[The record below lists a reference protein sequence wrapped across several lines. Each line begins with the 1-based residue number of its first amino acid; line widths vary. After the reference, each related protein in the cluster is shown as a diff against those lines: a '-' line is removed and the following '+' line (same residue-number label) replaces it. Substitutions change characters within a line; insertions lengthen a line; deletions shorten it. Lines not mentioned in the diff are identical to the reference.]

1 MIDTIISGLVHGN
14 VYALVAV
21 GISLIFGVTG
31 VVNFAQG
38 AVVGFGAM
46 LGWWFISGL
55 RWPWWI
61 ALLAVAATSALIG
74 WIINL
79 TTVRPLITAPPIA
92 ALLATFAASMVLDN
106 LSQILFRA
114 DTREYPSPLP
124 TDNLTI
130 GGVRL
135 GTSDVVAFGFT
146 LTVMTGLW
154 LWLRF
159 GRDGLALRA
168 TAADPDAARQM
179 GVPVHRV
186 QNLSFLLASCL
197 GGLGGVFFGMYA
209 GVISPY
215 SASFTGTVG
224 FIAAAVGGL
233 GSIVGAVAGGF
244 VIGLLESLGVY
255 QFGGG
260 FRDLFIFGAF
270 LLVLLLRPHG
280 LFGARH
286 AVVAEPMTGTF
297 LGAGRPIRLAWW
309 HWVVLALAAGL
320 AVPLLGGSVLSSIG
334 TQVVIYAIIAVPMTL
349 LAGSTGQI
357 SLGQAAP
364 VAIGAYASA
373 LLVMRMGMPFLL
385 SLPLAGIIAAILATA
400 VTLPI
405 WRLDGHYV
413 SMATLALGYIVLS
426 VIRSWE
432 AVTKG
437 AYGLSG
443 IPAPEVFGLPLV
455 VVEDHYQLDLVVLAI
470 TLFVVFRLRASHLGT
485 ILAAVGSDEVAARSL
500 GVHTRGYKALAYAV
514 AAFFAGLAG
523 ALLAHQYNYLDP
535 TVFSVQMSVLVLT
548 IVVLGG
554 MHSPFGAVLGSLL
567 LVGLPEAL
575 RLAPDVRI
583 VLYGVIVVAIIRF
596 LPQGLWTRRVA

>member
-38 AVVGFGAM
+38 SIVGFGAM
-46 LGWWFISGL
+46 LGWWFISVLG
-55 RWPWWI
+55 WPWWL
-61 ALLAVAATSALIG
+61 ALLAVAAASALIG
-74 WIINL
+74 WVINL
-79 TTVRPLITAPPIA
+79 TTVRPLIKAPPIA

-114 DTREYPSPLP
+114 DTREYPAPLP
-124 TDNLTI
+124 TDNLPV

-135 GTSDVVAFGFT
+135 GTSDAVAFGFT
-146 LTVMTGLW
+146 LAAMVALW
-154 LWLRF
+154 SWLRF
-159 GRDGLALRA
+159 GRDGLAVRA

-179 GVPVHRV
+179 GVPVTRV

-197 GGLGGVFFGMYA
+197 GGVGGIFFGMYA

-233 GSIVGAVAGGF
+233 GSIAGAVAGGF
-244 VIGLLESLGVY
+244 VIGLLESLGIY

-280 LFGARH
+280 LFGSRH
-286 AVVAEPMTGTF
+286 AVVSEPMTGTF
-297 LGAGRPIRLAWW
+297 LGAGRPIRLTWW
-309 HWVVLALAAGL
+309 HWAVLALAAGL
-320 AVPLLGGSVLSSIG
+320 AVPLLGGPVLSSVG
-334 TQVVIYAIIAVPMTL
+334 TQVAIYAIIAVPMTL

-373 LLVMRMGMPFLL
+373 LLVMRLGLPFLL
-385 SLPLAGIIAAILATA
+385 ALLLAGVIAAVLATA

-405 WRLDGHYV
+405 WKLDGHYV

-426 VIRSWE
+426 VIRSWDT
-432 AVTKG
+432 VTKG

-443 IPAPEVFGLPLV
+443 IPSPEVFGLPLLV
-455 VVEDHYQLDLVVLAI
+455 AEDHYQFDLVVLGI

-485 ILAAVGSDEVAARSL
+485 VLASVGSDEVAARSL
-500 GVHTRGYKALAYAV
+500 GLHTRGYKALTYAI

-535 TVFSVQMSVLVLT
+535 TVFTVQMSVLVLT

-554 MHSPFGAVLGSLL
+554 MNSPFGAVLGALA

-583 VLYGVIVVAIIRF
+583 LLYGIVVIAI
-596 LPQGLWTRRVA
+596 LPQGLWTRSA

>member
-38 AVVGFGAM
+38 SIVGFGAM
-46 LGWWFISGL
+46 LGWWFISVLG
-55 RWPWWI
+55 WPWWL
-61 ALLAVAATSALIG
+61 ALLAVAAASALIG
-74 WIINL
+74 WVINL
-79 TTVRPLITAPPIA
+79 TTVRPLIKAPPIA
-92 ALLATFAASMVLDN
+92 ALIATFAASMVLDN

-114 DTREYPSPLP
+114 DTREYPAPLP
-124 TDNLTI
+124 TDNLPV

-135 GTSDVVAFGFT
+135 GTSDAVAFGFT
-146 LTVMTGLW
+146 LAAMVALW
-154 LWLRF
+154 SWLRF
-159 GRDGLALRA
+159 GRDGLAVRA

-179 GVPVHRV
+179 GVPVTRV

-197 GGLGGVFFGMYA
+197 GGVGGIFFGMYA

-233 GSIVGAVAGGF
+233 GSIAGAVAGGF
-244 VIGLLESLGVY
+244 VIGLLESLGIY

-280 LFGARH
+280 LFGSRH
-286 AVVAEPMTGTF
+286 AVVSEPMTGTF

-309 HWVVLALAAGL
+309 HWAVLALTAGL
-320 AVPLLGGSVLSSIG
+320 AVPLLGGPVLSSVG
-334 TQVVIYAIIAVPMTL
+334 TQVAIYAIIAVPMTL

-373 LLVMRMGMPFLL
+373 LLVMRLGLPFLL
-385 SLPLAGIIAAILATA
+385 ALLLAGVIAAVLATA

-405 WRLDGHYV
+405 WKLDGHYV

-426 VIRSWE
+426 VIRSWD

-443 IPAPEVFGLPLV
+443 IPSPEVFGLPLLV
-455 VVEDHYQLDLVVLAI
+455 AGDHYQFDLVVLGI

-485 ILAAVGSDEVAARSL
+485 VLASVGSDEVAARSL
-500 GVHTRGYKALAYAV
+500 GLHTRGYKALTYAI

-535 TVFSVQMSVLVLT
+535 TVFTVQMSVLVLT

-554 MHSPFGAVLGSLL
+554 MNSPFGAVLGALA

-583 VLYGVIVVAIIRF
+583 LLYGIVVIAIIRF
-596 LPQGLWTRRVA
+596 LPQGLWTRRA

>member
-79 TTVRPLITAPPIA
+79 TTVRPLTTAPPIA
-92 ALLATFAASMVLDN
+92 TLLATFAASMVLDN

-124 TDNLTI
+124 TDNLII

-233 GSIVGAVAGGF
+233 GSMVGAVAGGF

-385 SLPLAGIIAAILATA
+385 SLPLAGIIAAVLATA

-443 IPAPEVFGLPLV
+443 IPVPEVFGLPLV

-583 VLYGVIVVAIIRF
+583 VLYGVVVVAIIRF

>member
-124 TDNLTI
+124 TDNLII

-233 GSIVGAVAGGF
+233 GSMVGAVAGGF

-373 LLVMRMGMPFLL
+373 LLVMRMGMTFLL

-443 IPAPEVFGLPLV
+443 IPVPEVFGLPLV

>member
-31 VVNFAQG
+31 VVSFAQG
-38 AVVGFGAM
+38 SIVGFGAM
-46 LGWWFISGL
+46 LGWWFISVLG
-55 RWPWWI
+55 WPWWL
-61 ALLAVAATSALIG
+61 ALLAVAAASALIG
-74 WIINL
+74 WVITL
-79 TTVRPLITAPPIA
+79 TTVRPLIKAPPIA

-114 DTREYPSPLP
+114 DTREYPAPLP
-124 TDNLTI
+124 TDNLPV

-135 GTSDVVAFGFT
+135 GTSDAVAFGFT
-146 LTVMTGLW
+146 LAAMVALW
-154 LWLRF
+154 AWLRF
-159 GRDGLALRA
+159 GRDGLAVRA

-179 GVPVHRV
+179 GVPVTRV

-197 GGLGGVFFGMYA
+197 GGVGGIFFGMYA

-233 GSIVGAVAGGF
+233 GSIAGAV
-244 VIGLLESLGVY
+244 LLESLGIY

-280 LFGARH
+280 LFGSRH
-286 AVVAEPMTGTF
+286 AVVSEPMTGTF
-297 LGAGRPIRLAWW
+297 LGAGRPIRLTWW
-309 HWVVLALAAGL
+309 HWAVLALAAGL
-320 AVPLLGGSVLSSIG
+320 AVPLLGGPVLSSVG
-334 TQVVIYAIIAVPMTL
+334 TQVAIYAIIAVPMTL

-373 LLVMRMGMPFLL
+373 LLVMRLGLPFLL
-385 SLPLAGIIAAILATA
+385 ALLLAGVIAAVLATA

-405 WRLDGHYV
+405 WKLDGHYV

-426 VIRSWE
+426 VIRSWDT
-432 AVTKG
+432 VTKG

-443 IPAPEVFGLPLV
+443 IPSPEVFGLPLLV
-455 VVEDHYQLDLVVLAI
+455 AEDHYQFDLVVLGI

-485 ILAAVGSDEVAARSL
+485 VLASVGSDEVAARSL
-500 GVHTRGYKALAYAV
+500 GLHTRGYKALTYAI

-535 TVFSVQMSVLVLT
+535 TVFTVQMSVLVLT

-554 MHSPFGAVLGSLL
+554 MNSPFGAVLGALA

-583 VLYGVIVVAIIRF
+583 LLYGIVVIAIIRF
-596 LPQGLWTRRVA
+596 LPQGLWTRRA

>member
-38 AVVGFGAM
+38 SIVGFGAM
-46 LGWWFISGL
+46 LGWWFISVLG
-55 RWPWWI
+55 WPWWL
-61 ALLAVAATSALIG
+61 ALLAVAAASALIG
-74 WIINL
+74 WVINL
-79 TTVRPLITAPPIA
+79 TTVRPLIKAPPIA

-114 DTREYPSPLP
+114 DTREYPAPLP
-124 TDNLTI
+124 TDNLPV

-135 GTSDVVAFGFT
+135 GTSDAVAFGFT
-146 LTVMTGLW
+146 LAAMAALW
-154 LWLRF
+154 AWLRF
-159 GRDGLALRA
+159 GRDGLAVRA

-179 GVPVHRV
+179 GVPVTRV

-197 GGLGGVFFGMYA
+197 GGVGGIFFGMYA

-233 GSIVGAVAGGF
+233 GSIAGAVAGGF
-244 VIGLLESLGVY
+244 VIGLLESLGIY

-280 LFGARH
+280 LFGSRH
-286 AVVAEPMTGTF
+286 AVVSEPMTGTF

-309 HWVVLALAAGL
+309 HWLLLALVAGL
-320 AVPLLGGSVLSSIG
+320 AVPLLGGPVLSSVG
-334 TQVVIYAIIAVPMTL
+334 TQVAIYAIIAVPMTL

-357 SLGQAAP
+357 SLG
-364 VAIGAYASA
+364 IGAYASA
-373 LLVMRMGMPFLL
+373 LLVMRLGLPFLL
-385 SLPLAGIIAAILATA
+385 ALLLAGVVAAVLATV

-405 WRLDGHYV
+405 WKLDGHYV

-426 VIRSWE
+426 VIRSWDT
-432 AVTKG
+432 VTKG

-443 IPAPEVFGLPLV
+443 IPSPEVFGLPLLV
-455 VVEDHYQLDLVVLAI
+455 AEDHYQFDLVVLGI
-470 TLFVVFRLRASHLGT
+470 TLFVIFRLRASHLGT
-485 ILAAVGSDEVAARSL
+485 VLASVGSDEVAARSL
-500 GVHTRGYKALAYAV
+500 GLHTRGYKALTYAI

-535 TVFSVQMSVLVLT
+535 TVFTVQMSVLVLT

-554 MHSPFGAVLGSLL
+554 MNSPFGAVLGALA

-583 VLYGVIVVAIIRF
+583 LLYGIVVIAIIRF
-596 LPQGLWTRRVA
+596 LPQGLWTRRA

>member
-1 MIDTIISGLVHGN
+1 M
-14 VYALVAV
+14 
-21 GISLIFGVTG
+21 
-31 VVNFAQG
+31 
-38 AVVGFGAM
+38 
-46 LGWWFISGL
+46 
-55 RWPWWI
+55 
-61 ALLAVAATSALIG
+61 
-74 WIINL
+74 
-79 TTVRPLITAPPIA
+79 
-92 ALLATFAASMVLDN
+92 
-106 LSQILFRA
+106 
-114 DTREYPSPLP
+114 
-124 TDNLTI
+124 
-130 GGVRL
+130 
-135 GTSDVVAFGFT
+135 
-146 LTVMTGLW
+146 
-154 LWLRF
+154 RF
-159 GRDGLALRA
+159 GRDGLAVRA

-179 GVPVHRV
+179 GVPVTRV
-186 QNLSFLLASCL
+186 QNLSFLRASCL
-197 GGLGGVFFGMYA
+197 GGVGGIFFGMYA

-233 GSIVGAVAGGF
+233 GSIAGAVAGGF
-244 VIGLLESLGVY
+244 VIGLLESLGIY

-280 LFGARH
+280 LFGSRH
-286 AVVAEPMTGTF
+286 AVVSEPMTGTF
-297 LGAGRPIRLAWW
+297 LGAGRPIRLTWW
-309 HWVVLALAAGL
+309 HWAVLALAAGL
-320 AVPLLGGSVLSSIG
+320 AVPLLGGPVLSSVG
-334 TQVVIYAIIAVPMTL
+334 TQVAIYAIIAVPMTL

-373 LLVMRMGMPFLL
+373 LLVMRLGLPFLL
-385 SLPLAGIIAAILATA
+385 ALLLAGVIAAVLATA

-405 WRLDGHYV
+405 WKLDGHYV

-426 VIRSWE
+426 VIRSWDT
-432 AVTKG
+432 VTKG

-443 IPAPEVFGLPLV
+443 IPSPEVFGLPLLV
-455 VVEDHYQLDLVVLAI
+455 AEDHYQFDLVVLGI

-485 ILAAVGSDEVAARSL
+485 VLASVGSDEVAARSL
-500 GVHTRGYKALAYAV
+500 GLHTRGYKALTYAI

-535 TVFSVQMSVLVLT
+535 TVFTVQMSVLVLT

-554 MHSPFGAVLGSLL
+554 MNSPFGAVLGALA

-583 VLYGVIVVAIIRF
+583 LLYGIVVIAIIRF
-596 LPQGLWTRRVA
+596 LPQGLWTRRA

>member
-1 MIDTIISGLVHGN
+1 
-14 VYALVAV
+14 
-21 GISLIFGVTG
+21 
-31 VVNFAQG
+31 
-38 AVVGFGAM
+38 M
-46 LGWWFISGL
+46 L
-55 RWPWWI
+55 P
-61 ALLAVAATSALIG
+61 A
-74 WIINL
+74 
-79 TTVRPLITAPPIA
+79 
-92 ALLATFAASMVLDN
+92 
-106 LSQILFRA
+106 
-114 DTREYPSPLP
+114 PLP
-124 TDNLTI
+124 TDDLPV

-135 GTSDVVAFGFT
+135 GTSDAVALGFT
-146 LTVMTGLW
+146 IAAMLALW
-154 LWLRF
+154 AWLRF
-159 GRDGLALRA
+159 GRGGLAVRA

-179 GVPVHRV
+179 GIPVTRV

-197 GGLGGVFFGMYA
+197 GGVGGIFFGMYA

-244 VIGLLESLGVY
+244 VIGLLEALGIY
-255 QFGGG
+255 QFGGS

-280 LFGARH
+280 LFGSRH
-286 AVVAEPMTGTF
+286 TVSSEPMTGTF
-297 LGAGRPIRLAWW
+297 LGAGRPPRLAWW
-309 HWVVLALAAGL
+309 HWVLLALVAGL
-320 AVPLLGGSVLSSIG
+320 AVPLLGGPVLSSVG
-334 TQVVIYAIIAVPMTL
+334 TQVAIYAIIAVPMTL
-349 LAGSTGQI
+349 LAGSTGQV

-373 LLVMRMGMPFLL
+373 LLVMRLNLPFLVAL
-385 SLPLAGIIAAILATA
+385 LLAGVIAAVLATL

-405 WRLDGHYV
+405 WRLGGHYV

-426 VIRSWE
+426 VIRGWD

-443 IPAPEVFGLPLV
+443 IPAPEILGLRLLV
-455 VVEDHYQLDLVVLAI
+455 AEDHYQLDLVVLAV
-470 TLFVVFRLRASHLGT
+470 TLFVVFRIRSSHLGNV
-485 ILAAVGSDEVAARSL
+485 LAAVGSDEIASRSL
-500 GVHTRGYKALAYAV
+500 GLRTRGYKALAYAL
-514 AAFFAGLAG
+514 AAFFAGMAG

-535 TVFSVQMSVLVLT
+535 TVFTVQMSVLVLT

-554 MHSPFGAVLGSLL
+554 INSPFGAVLGSLA

-583 VLYGVIVVAIIRF
+583 LLYGIVVIAIIRF
-596 LPQGLWTRRVA
+596 LPQGLWTRSA

>member
-1 MIDTIISGLVHGN
+1 MIEAGRSLGSGLPLLAGVILDEGL
-14 VYALVAV
+14 VQRAPDEADALVIEVLRILA
-21 GISLIFGVTG
+21 GQLAGLLGNNSASLIRGVGGGEELVDGAQIDRHG
-31 VVNFAQG
+31 VHHTVVSGVNVMHVWSERRE
-38 AVVGFGAM
+38 AVDV
-46 LGWWFISGL
+46 L
-55 RWPWWI
+55 PH
-61 ALLAVAATSALIG
+61 ALIG
-74 WIINL
+74 RVEQMGAVLVNL
-79 TTVRPLITAPPIA
+79 
-92 ALLATFAASMVLDN
+92 
-106 LSQILFRA
+106 
-114 DTREYPSPLP
+114 DTGTR
-124 TDNLTI
+124 I
-130 GGVRL
+130 RL
-135 GTSDVVAFGFT
+135 GVGGTADAVAFGFT
-146 LTVMTGLW
+146 LAAMVALW
-154 LWLRF
+154 SWLRF
-159 GRDGLALRA
+159 GRDGLAVRA

-179 GVPVHRV
+179 GVPVTRV

-197 GGLGGVFFGMYA
+197 GGVGGIFFGMYA

-233 GSIVGAVAGGF
+233 GSIAGAVAGGF
-244 VIGLLESLGVY
+244 VIGLLESLGIY

-280 LFGARH
+280 LFGSRH
-286 AVVAEPMTGTF
+286 AVVSEPMTGTF
-297 LGAGRPIRLAWW
+297 LGAGRPIRLTWW
-309 HWVVLALAAGL
+309 HWAVLALAAGL
-320 AVPLLGGSVLSSIG
+320 AVPLLGGPVLSSVG
-334 TQVVIYAIIAVPMTL
+334 TQVAIYAIIAVPMTL

-373 LLVMRMGMPFLL
+373 LLVMRLGLPFLL
-385 SLPLAGIIAAILATA
+385 ALLLAGVIAAVLATA

-405 WRLDGHYV
+405 WKLDGHYV

-426 VIRSWE
+426 VIRSWDT
-432 AVTKG
+432 VTKG

-443 IPAPEVFGLPLV
+443 IPSPEVFGLPLLV
-455 VVEDHYQLDLVVLAI
+455 AEDHYQFDLVVLGI

-485 ILAAVGSDEVAARSL
+485 VLASVGSDEVAARSL
-500 GVHTRGYKALAYAV
+500 GLHTRGYKALTYAI

-535 TVFSVQMSVLVLT
+535 TVFTVQMSVLVLT

-554 MHSPFGAVLGSLL
+554 MNSPFGAVLGALA

-583 VLYGVIVVAIIRF
+583 LLYGIVVIAIIRF
-596 LPQGLWTRRVA
+596 LPQGLWTRRA